1 MLHVRARSF
10 TGCDIPHSFDT
21 ISTRP
26 SKELDYTRCRALP
39 LDHLAHGVRVVIRAL
54 SSLSISLVSLALS
67 GGVLPALEIGPGQDG
82 SCLATLSGEIAE
94 GDLAKLTALVLER
107 PDAWDLPED
116 GRWKTLCLD
125 SPGGDFRE
133 SLAIA
138 HHVLDRNI
146 GTLIPESAICSGTCA
161 LVFMFGTAAQGQVSG
176 LTHRQLH
183 VGGTLEFRRP
193 QSVLAADLP
202 PDTAAEQ
209 LVRTMLEFH
218 ALASH
223 MRPDVSRPFLDGD
236 LIAALQALDADER
249 LAVDTVNKAGRWGI
263 GVTGFA
269 APALSDRAFFH
280 ACQNLTIWP
289 RRLAA
294 AQVPFARDDAVFD
307 LSVSSWTA
315 GGAVRDRYD
324 LQFASRDV
332 FECSATLAAQGG
344 DDALPLICGGR
355 DEADIRIGPSDCGD
369 PDLLYLWAPIPA
381 LAMVPAETRLAAL
394 ADGSALP
401 DEAPALTRPTPCQSG
416 DGMAKVINVNNFTSL
431 RREPHVESVKI
442 DELPK
447 GATFPVPRDPEPD
460 TRHEDHAECAAL
472 CVAANAHQPYDRA
485 ALGTCIDENWM
496 WFRITGPQGSEGY
509 ASAKYLDF

>member
-1 MLHVRARSF
+1 M
-10 TGCDIPHSFDT
+10 
-21 ISTRP
+21 
-26 SKELDYTRCRALP
+26 
-39 LDHLAHGVRVVIRAL
+39 
-54 SSLSISLVSLALS
+54 
-67 GGVLPALEIGPGQDG
+67 EIGPGQDG
-82 SCLATLSGEIAE
+82 TCLATLSGEIAE
-94 GDLAKLTALVLER
+94 GDLARLSALDLER
-107 PDAWDLPED
+107 PASWALPED

-138 HHVLDRNI
+138 RHFLDQDI
-146 GTLIPESAICSGTCA
+146 GTMIPEGGVCSGTCA
-161 LVFMFGTAAQGQVSG
+161 LVFMFGTAAQGQASG

-183 VGGTLEFRRP
+183 VGGRLEFRRP
-193 QSVLAADLP
+193 QPALTSDLP
-202 PDTAAEQ
+202 PETAVEQ
-209 LVRTMLEFH
+209 VVQTMLAFH
-218 ALASH
+218 ALASR

-236 LIAALQALDADER
+236 LIAALQDLDATDGMP
-249 LAVDTVNKAGRWGI
+249 VDTVNKAGRWGI
-263 GVTGFA
+263 GLLGFE

-289 RRLAA
+289 RRRAD

-394 ADGSALP
+394 ADGSAVP
-401 DEAPALTRPTPCQSG
+401 DEEPALTRPTPCQSD
-416 DGMAKVINVNNFTSL
+416 DGKAEVINVNSFTSL
-431 RREPHVESVKI
+431 RREPHVESAKI

-460 TRHEDHAECAAL
+460 TRHDDHAECAAL
-472 CVAANAHQPYDRA
+472 CAAAKAHHPYDRA
-485 ALGTCIDENWM
+485 ALGACIDENWM
-496 WFRITGPQGSEGY
+496 WFRITGPKGSEGY